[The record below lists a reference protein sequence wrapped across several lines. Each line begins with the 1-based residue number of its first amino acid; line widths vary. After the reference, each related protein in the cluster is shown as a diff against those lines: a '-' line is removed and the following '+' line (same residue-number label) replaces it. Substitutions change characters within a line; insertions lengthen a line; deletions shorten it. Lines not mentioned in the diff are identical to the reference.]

1 MVEMSVVYTG
11 QKHCEL
17 THGPS
22 GNKIQTDA
30 PKDNQ
35 GLGETFHAYRK
46 SVPSQP
52 NVIYAI
58 SRVRNGVRQTKSG

>member
-1 MVEMSVVYTG
+1 MKTGFTAFAVSFISV
-11 QKHCEL
+11 
-17 THGPS
+17 
-22 GNKIQTDA
+22 
-30 PKDNQ
+30 
-35 GLGETFHAYRK
+35 FHAYRK